1 MIEVVQTHKQL
12 VELHGA
18 IKEFYQKMPYT
29 KKALDAGVWADKWLG
44 LIQAGTGTVI
54 AALKDDKIIGGIGLL
69 TFPAFEDDALN
80 TQEAFWYV
88 QEGNRGAG
96 ISLYK
101 AAEEYVRAIGSDRF
115 TMIFLE
121 TSMPTKVENFY
132 KKMGFKK
139 AETTYIKEL

>member
-1 MIEVVQTHKQL
+1 MIQIIHTHEQL

-18 IKEFYQKMPYT
+18 IKEFYQKMPYA
-29 KKALDAGVWADKWLG
+29 KKALDADVWADKWIG
-44 LIQAGTGTVI
+44 LIENGTGTVI
-54 AALKDDKIIGGIGLL
+54 AALKDDKIIGGIGLI
-69 TFPAFEDDALN
+69 TFPAFEDDAMT

-88 QEGNRGAG
+88 QEGHRGAG

-101 AAEEYVRAIGSDRF
+101 AAEEYVRAIGCDRF

>member
-1 MIEVVQTHKQL
+1 
-12 VELHGA
+12 
-18 IKEFYQKMPYT
+18 MPYT

-88 QEGNRGAG
+88 QEGIGVLVY
-96 ISLYK
+96 LYTRQPRNTSERL
-101 AAEEYVRAIGSDRF
+101 APTGSR
-115 TMIFLE
+115 
-121 TSMPTKVENFY
+121 
-132 KKMGFKK
+132 
-139 AETTYIKEL
+139 